1 PPMCIGVGLRGTDSR
16 RVPPVLGAVVKVVVE
31 RSIRESCV
39 VHLTR
44 ALASPS
50 VVNPLT
56 INFRIPPSS
65 KNCGKKV
72 FGPNKLTQAQCKSSR
87 INASA
92 NAGRGG

>member
-1 PPMCIGVGLRGTDSR
+1 MCIGVGLRGTDSR

-56 INFRIPPSS
+56 INFRIPPS
-65 KNCGKKV
+65 KQ
-72 FGPNKLTQAQCKSSR
+72 KLCLARNDVVKTQAQCKSSR